1 MSNRQ
6 RATPGAKWRPG
17 DTGSAGE
24 PSLRLMPRALS
35 TPAMLKRNDGFILLA
50 ALWIVGMLA
59 TLAVIYSLFARQAA
73 IEFVLH
79 DERLQAE
86 SLAKSGV
93 ELAVY
98 ELTAD
103 PNVRPS
109 TGQFSFR
116 QGIAEVRVGFLS
128 ENSLIDL
135 NFAPR
140 RTLAG
145 LFQALGAE
153 EDSALSYADRI
164 LAWRTPLSGNMPD
177 GEALLYQAEGKNY
190 GPRHGPFQH
199 INELALIAGLPQS
212 LIKRALKYL
221 TVYSGRPEVNLIGAP
236 AEVLAALPGVSPALL
251 QFLQEQR
258 DAAPQDVL
266 KARLGI
272 AANYVTMQPS
282 AADRINV
289 DVQLRT
295 GFHLR
300 TVAVVLLLDK
310 DTAPYRVLSWRDTE
324 DD

>member
-1 MSNRQ
+1 
-6 RATPGAKWRPG
+6 
-17 DTGSAGE
+17 
-24 PSLRLMPRALS
+24 MPAALS
-35 TPAMLKRNDGFILLA
+35 TPVMLKRSDGFILVA
-50 ALWIVGMLA
+50 VLWIVGMLA
-59 TLAVIYSLFARQAA
+59 TLAVIYSLYARQAA
-73 IEFVLH
+73 IEFVLY

-86 SLAKSGV
+86 SLAESGV

-98 ELTAD
+98 QLTAN

-109 TGQFSFR
+109 AGRFSFR
-116 QGIAEVRVGFLS
+116 QGSAEVRVGFRS
-128 ENSLIDL
+128 ENSFIDL

-145 LFQALGAE
+145 LFLVLGAE
-153 EDSALSYADRI
+153 EDAALSYADRI

-177 GEALLYQAEGKNY
+177 SETLLYQAEGKNY

-199 INELALIAGLPQS
+199 INELALIAGLPQRE
-212 LIKRALKYL
+212 IEQALKYL
-221 TVYSGRPEVNLIGAP
+221 TVYSGRSEVNLIGAP

-251 QFLQEQR
+251 QFLQAQR

-266 KARLGI
+266 KAQLGI
-272 AANYVTMQPS
+272 AANYVTTQPS
-282 AADRINV
+282 ATDRINV
-289 DVQLRT
+289 DVQLWS
-295 GFHLR
+295 GFRQR